1 MATPVPKPR
10 LAPSGQIPHRGARLS
25 RRAESIAS
33 MATSRPKADDD
44 TDFGDETQLFSDQL
58 QVTRS
63 LERGM
68 DHTDD
73 GADSDDEY
81 IQHQVRDIS
90 LPDLDKASDDVMH
103 LLKEPTFDSGLYKA
117 MLKVRYD
124 ALEGIRKLY
133 QDPEEGSFINWIQL
147 VEMYEAPDKAA
158 SAAAIMVRANITTAL
173 GHLRKAQFGNQEDLF
188 TLLDKLNA
196 LFPHLF
202 TTSDSAPENSTLVLD
217 IRTWL
222 FIELVVAQEGRP
234 VDSLEVIAHVFC
246 LPDESD
252 YFHRFSHGPF
262 RSLWGESNGEHD
274 LLCADRIT
282 EILSAGK
289 KDKKTHGI
297 DKLREAFPLAELLED
312 LDIWFTAMYDSLEEL
327 SSSQRGLLPEA
338 PSATNGEHSAV
349 GGGEDVEI
357 EDSQTD
363 IGESQSIIRAG
374 TADEE

>member
-1 MATPVPKPR
+1 
-10 LAPSGQIPHRGARLS
+10 
-25 RRAESIAS
+25 

-44 TDFGDETQLFSDQL
+44 TDFGDETQLYSDQL

-68 DHTDD
+68 DHNDD
-73 GADSDDEY
+73 GADDDEEL

-90 LPDLDKASDDVMH
+90 LDDLDKASDDVMN

-117 MLKVRYD
+117 MLKVKYD
-124 ALEGIRKLY
+124 ALEGIRRLY
-133 QDPEEGSFINWIQL
+133 QDPEGGSFINWTQL
-147 VEMYEAPDKAA
+147 VEMYETPDEAE
-158 SAAAIMVRANITTAL
+158 SAAAVMVRANITTAL
-173 GHLRKAQFGNQEDLF
+173 GYLRKVQFGNQEDLS
-188 TLLDKLNA
+188 TLLDNLNA
-196 LFPHLF
+196 LFPQLF
-202 TTSDSAPENSTLVLD
+202 TTSDSAPENPTLVLD

-262 RSLWGESNGEHD
+262 RRLWGESSGEHD
-274 LLCADRIT
+274 LLCADRIK

-289 KDKKTHGI
+289 KDKKTHGV
-297 DKLREAFPLAELLED
+297 DKLREAFPLAELLEA
-312 LDIWFTAMYDSLEEL
+312 LDIWFTDMYDSLGEA
-327 SSSQRGLLPEA
+327 SSSQHGLLPEA
-338 PSATNGEHSAV
+338 PSATNDQHSAV
-349 GGGEDVEI
+349 GGGEDFEI